1 MNARRINIPLRVIQ
15 WFISCMQR
23 ICLQAVVYMPKTRQ
37 TRTWDNARLTIAPAS
52 RSVRQTI
59 HSPRKVL
66 LTHKQLHTFFLLR
79 IMQSF
84 ISFMHFFRH
93 HAIIY
98 YPLIRRVRGNRWQS
112 SPRSSMSM
120 PEYTY
125 TRVFLRLVGPIVRAQ
140 RLNHFAIKAFYSKM
154 VKTLRPHTYDTF

>member
-1 MNARRINIPLRVIQ
+1 
-15 WFISCMQR
+15 
-23 ICLQAVVYMPKTRQ
+23 MPKTRQ

-120 PEYTY
+120 PVYTY
-125 TRVFLRLVGPIVRAQ
+125 TQVFLRLVGPIVRAQ
-140 RLNHFAIKAFYSKM
+140 RLNHFAIKAFYASRNAFIAKC
-154 VKTLRPHTYDTF
+154 LRRCALTPMTPTNQLNRITKLNN